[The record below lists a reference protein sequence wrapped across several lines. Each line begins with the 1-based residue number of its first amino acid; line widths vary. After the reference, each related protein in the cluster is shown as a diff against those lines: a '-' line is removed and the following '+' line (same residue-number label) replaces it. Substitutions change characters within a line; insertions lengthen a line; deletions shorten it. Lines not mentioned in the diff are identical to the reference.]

1 MRIVL
6 DTGIFVSALITKN
19 TPPDML
25 YNAWRKRRFDLITSD
40 VQLEEIERVFFY
52 KKLERFIQRTEAM
65 LMLDTIGSV
74 AEILV
79 DLPNVDL
86 SPDPNDNMIIAT
98 ALKGR
103 VDYLVSGDK
112 KDLLSLDTVENI
124 PIITARHAITRLGI
138 AESFGH

>member
-19 TPPDML
+19 TPPDIL
-25 YNAWRKRRFDLITSD
+25 YSAWRKRRFDLITFD
-40 VQLEEIERVFFY
+40 TQLEEIERVLFY
-52 KKLERFIQRTEAM
+52 KKLERFIQRKEAM

-79 DLPNVDL
+79 DLPVVDL

-103 VDYLVSGDK
+103 VNYLVSGDK
-112 KDLLSLDTVENI
+112 KDLLSLVTVENI
-124 PIITARHAITRLGI
+124 PIISARNAITRLGI
-138 AESFGH
+138 ADS

>member
-6 DTGIFVSALITKN
+6 DTGIFVSALISKN

-25 YNAWRKRRFDLITSD
+25 YSAWRKGRFDLITSD
-40 VQLEEIERVFFY
+40 TQLDEIERVFLY
-52 KKLERFIQRTEAM
+52 KKLERFIQKKEAI

-74 AEILV
+74 AEILL
-79 DLPNVDL
+79 DLPTVDL

-98 ALKGR
+98 ALKGQ

-112 KDLLSLDTVENI
+112 KDLLSLETVQNI
-124 PIITARHAITRLGI
+124 PIISARKAVTYLGI
-138 AESFGH
+138 VDS

>member
-52 KKLERFIQRTEAM
+52 KKLERFIQRKEAM
-65 LMLDTIGSV
+65 LMLDTIDSV

-79 DLPNVDL
+79 DLPVVDL

-112 KDLLSLDTVENI
+112 KDLLSLVTVENI
-124 PIITARHAITRLGI
+124 PIITARNAISSLGI
-138 AESFGH
+138 ADS

>member
-6 DTGIFVSALITKN
+6 DTGIFVSALISKN

-52 KKLERFIQRTEAM
+52 KKLERFIQKKEAL
-65 LMLDTIGSV
+65 LMIDTIGSV

-79 DLPNVDL
+79 DLPVVDL

-112 KDLLSLDTVENI
+112 KDLLSLKTVQNI
-124 PIITARHAITRLGI
+124 PIITARKAVAYLGI
-138 AESFGH
+138 VDS

>member
-6 DTGIFVSALITKN
+6 DTGIFVSALISKN

-25 YNAWRKRRFDLITSD
+25 YSAWRKGRFDLITSD
-40 VQLEEIERVFFY
+40 TQLEEIERVFLY
-52 KKLERFIQRTEAM
+52 KKLERFIQKKEAF

-79 DLPNVDL
+79 DLPSVDL

-98 ALKGR
+98 AIKGR

-112 KDLLSLDTVENI
+112 KDLLLLETVQNI
-124 PIITARHAITRLGI
+124 PIISARKAVAYLGI
-138 AESFGH
+138 VDS

>member
-25 YNAWRKRRFDLITSD
+25 YSAWRKRRFDLITSD
-40 VQLEEIERVFFY
+40 TQLEEIERVFFY
-52 KKLERFIQRTEAM
+52 KKLQRFIQKNEAIV
-65 LMLDTIGSV
+65 MLDTIGSV

-79 DLPNVDL
+79 DLPVVDV

-98 ALKGR
+98 AIKGQ

-112 KDLLSLDTVENI
+112 RDLLSLKTVQNI
-124 PIITARHAITRLGI
+124 PVITARKAVSCLV
-138 AESFGH
+138 S

>member
-1 MRIVL
+1 VRIVL
-6 DTGIFVSALITKN
+6 DTGIFVSALISKN

-25 YNAWRKRRFDLITSD
+25 YSAWRKQRFNLITSD
-40 VQLEEIERVFFY
+40 TQLEEIERVFCY
-52 KKLERFIQRTEAM
+52 KKLERFIKKKEAM

-79 DLPNVDL
+79 DLPTVDL

-112 KDLLSLDTVENI
+112 KDLLLLETVHTI
-124 PIITARHAITRLGI
+124 PIITARNAVSYLGI
-138 AESFGH
+138 ADS

>member
-40 VQLEEIERVFFY
+40 VQLEEIERVLFY

-65 LMLDTIGSV
+65 LMLDAIGSV

-79 DLPNVDL
+79 DLPNIDL

-112 KDLLSLDTVENI
+112 KDLLSLETVQNI
-124 PIITARHAITRLGI
+124 PIITARNAITRLGI
-138 AESFGH
+138 ADS